1 MGILITVI
9 LVGILIYGLTDKRDK
24 KRAKLDSDLAEKE
37 AQKDEDANAD
47 VVSYGHVQ
55 ARKGELNDLI
65 DANLSEHPEQSAQ
78 LKDIIEDWG
87 NLKIESFEN
96 RRSWGRSP
104 KNKKEE

>member
-1 MGILITVI
+1 MEILITVI
-9 LVGILIYGLTDKRDK
+9 LVGILIYGLTDKREK

-55 ARKGELNDLI
+55 ARNGELNDLI

-78 LKDIIEDWG
+78 LKDIIED
-87 NLKIESFEN
+87 
-96 RRSWGRSP
+96 
-104 KNKKEE
+104 